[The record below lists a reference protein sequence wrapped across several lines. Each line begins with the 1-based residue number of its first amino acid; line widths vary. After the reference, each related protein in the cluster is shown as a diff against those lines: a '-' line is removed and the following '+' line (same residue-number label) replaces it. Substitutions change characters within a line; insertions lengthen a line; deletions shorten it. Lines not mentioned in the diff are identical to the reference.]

1 MKIEF
6 EVTYNAQKLEDNIKD
21 IIKETVNSL
30 GNSFVEGSKKAIEKG
45 NFQPISEFTKM
56 IRQNGYSPNAGKKK
70 TSSVKPLQHTGR
82 LLKGI
87 KQLKN
92 GDMSVHKYGL
102 YHLPDD
108 IFDLSEESVVSQV
121 SATKKAKS
129 GTAYKIVKNNFTLEY
144 PHIIGKNVP
153 IRNWFQMDKKLAT
166 KAISRFHKLI
176 SKNFVGKKWELFR
189 LYG

>member
-21 IIKETVNSL
+21 IIKETVKSL
-30 GNSFVEGSKKAIEKG
+30 GNSFVEGSKKAIKEG
-45 NFQPISEFTKM
+45 NFKPIGEFTKM
-56 IRQNGYSPNAGKKK
+56 VRQNGYSPNAGKKK
-70 TSSVKPLQHTGR
+70 TSSIKPLQHTGKLSR
-82 LLKGI
+82 TLS
-87 KQLKN
+87 QYAN
-92 GDMSVHKYGL
+92 GDMGVQKYGL

-108 IFDLSEESVVSQV
+108 IFDLSEESVVSQA
-121 SATKKAKS
+121 SATKRAKS
-129 GTAYKIVKNNFTLEY
+129 GIAYKVVKNKFTLKY
-144 PHIIGKNVP
+144 PYIIGKSVP
-153 IRNWFQMDKKLAT
+153 IRNWFQMDKELAK

>member
-21 IIKETVNSL
+21 IIKETVKSL

-45 NFQPISEFTKM
+45 NFQPIGEFTKM

-92 GDMSVHKYGL
+92 GDMSVQKYGL

-108 IFDLSEESVVSQV
+108 IFDISEESVVSQV
-121 SATKKAKS
+121 SATKRAKS
-129 GTAYKIVKNNFTLEY
+129 GTAYNIVKNNFTLEY
-144 PHIIGKNVP
+144 PHIIGKKVP
-153 IRNWFQMDKKLAT
+153 IRNWFQMDKKLAK